1 MWNPIGSLLQYGHWL
16 KWLFIRSWSHRRL
29 NFARCH
35 GENANYEPAGHG
47 NKKNKYNK
55 KTAHHTG
62 QKTSSCCV
70 QFVEILAIGC
80 SSPYLHFHQTKHF
93 GPFNWSSYFSQ
104 HRLQSDVVCIHCYTN
119 CGDIASVTRDI
130 TIKSS
135 ALLRQTGWLKALLFH
150 RPTVTEIT
158 LSASFPYIL
167 STFNDQRT
175 EIIVRDLSHM
185 DKPGLSISGRGVK

>member
-1 MWNPIGSLLQYGHWL
+1 MQTVSRQAHENKSSSERQNFCKVQFCWNPGRTLQ
-16 KWLFIRSWSHRRL
+16 
-29 NFARCH
+29 
-35 GENANYEPAGHG
+35 
-47 NKKNKYNK
+47 
-55 KTAHHTG
+55 
-62 QKTSSCCV
+62 
-70 QFVEILAIGC
+70 LAISAF
-80 SSPYLHFHQTKHF
+80 SSDKHF
-93 GPFNWSSYFSQ
+93 GPFNWLSYSSQ
-104 HRLQSDVVCIHCYTN
+104 DRLQSSIVCIHCYTN

-130 TIKSS
+130 TIKST

>member
-1 MWNPIGSLLQYGHWL
+1 MQTQSRQ
-16 KWLFIRSWSHRRL
+16 
-29 NFARCH
+29 AT
-35 GENANYEPAGHG
+35 
-47 NKKNKYNK
+47 KNKC
-55 KTAHHTG
+55 
-62 QKTSSCCV
+62 SSESQNFCKV
-70 QFVEILAIGC
+70 QFVEILARRC
-80 SSPYLHFHQTKHF
+80 SLPYPHFHQTNILGHLIDRAIF
-93 GPFNWSSYFSQ
+93 PRT
-104 HRLQSDVVCIHCYTN
+104 RLQSNIVCIHCYTS

-130 TIKSS
+130 TIKSR

-185 DKPGLSISGRGVK
+185 DKPGLSIGGKELK

>member
-16 KWLFIRSWSHRRL
+16 KWLFIRSWSHSRL
-29 NFARCH
+29 NFARCRRV
-35 GENANYEPAGHG
+35 NANSEPAGH
-47 NKKNKYNK
+47 KNK
-55 KTAHHTG
+55 
-62 QKTSSCCV
+62 
-70 QFVEILAIGC
+70 C
-80 SSPYLHFHQTKHF
+80 SSESVKLLQCAICWNPGHTLQLAASAFSSDKHF
-93 GPFNWSSYFSQ
+93 GPFNWLSYFSQ
-104 HRLQSDVVCIHCYTN
+104 DRLQSNIVCIHCYTN

-130 TIKSS
+130 TIKST
-135 ALLRQTGWLKALLFH
+135 ALLRQTGWLKALLSH